1 TFYLSAPLTVTENYS
16 SDWLTANNLLKYAPL
31 VIQGYANYQ
40 SEGTLS
46 LVKDP
51 QRAKLN
57 IDWMDTG
64 SLKLTKTND
73 TGELIDGSEFNL
85 KHTSLDYSID
95 LKVKDGQITAN
106 NLPVGEYILTE
117 TVVPPGHVAITKTFK
132 VTINSNETTEEVVVN
147 NLRPVGNLIINKQLE
162 QSDNINLAD
171 YDFSKVKFKIT
182 ASEKINDSVTNQKL
196 YEKGDAI
203 TTGSGKGSSEDY
215 VKLISGNELGNGIY
229 TPDENGKLELTGMPM
244 GSYNIEEIE
253 CPDGFVFD
261 DEMKTV
267 TFTQQDFVTL
277 TYTTSLDI
285 NNEITKTEF
294 SKTDVGGEA
303 IVGAFVQ
310 ILDDEKNVVY
320 EFTTSDQ
327 PIQIDGLKDGKYYF
341 HEDLAPLGYNLAN
354 DVEFTVSNGEIQKVH
369 IVDTITTV
377 SKLKEDGSLLQG
389 AELEIVSTKTKNI
402 VDKWTTGQHIFDITD
417 EIRTELENGNT
428 VTGTYNESENK
439 ITYKI
444 TPNSNH
450 DDYTIMIQT
459 DNETVY
465 HNIDINGN
473 ETTHLIQNLISG
485 QEYILRESKTPDG
498 YATAPEQKFVAGT
511 DKNVNLTMTDEDT
524 KVEIS
529 KQDITT
535 QKELEGAHLQVK
547 DKNGNIVDEWV
558 SGKEPHIIKNLTVN
572 ETYTLIETIAPV
584 NYQIA
589 QSIQFTIE
597 DTGDVQ
603 NVVMYD
609 ELMPVAKNVKTSDD
623 NNMLLF
629 GTVCLISLAG
639 VIAIARK
646 KKHN

>member
-1 TFYLSAPLTVTENYS
+1 MLNYS

-40 SEGTLS
+40 AEGTLS

-106 NLPVGEYILTE
+106 NLPAGEYILTE

-182 ASEKINDSVTNQKL
+182 ASEEINDSVTNQKL

-444 TPNSNH
+444 TPNNNH

-511 DKNVNLTMTDEDT
+511 DKDVNLTMTDEDT

-547 DKNGNIVDEWV
+547 DKNGYIVDEWV
-558 SGKEPHIIKNLTVN
+558 SGKEPHIIKNLTVG
-572 ETYTLIETIAPV
+572 ETYTLIETIAPA